1 MEKYIGF
8 KMIEAEQAALG
19 KEQAGEY
26 TKGASGYRVRYADGY
41 ESWSPKEVF
50 ENAYLRVA
58 ENPALKSVVYISRG
72 MVDEFIREVH
82 VSTLGEKTTCVR
94 AVLVNGFEIVESSA
108 CVDPANYDEE
118 MGKAICIGKIK
129 EKVWFLLGFLLQTAI
144 YGVKA

>member
-58 ENPALKSVVYISRG
+58 ENPALKSGVSISQG
-72 MVDEFIREVH
+72 MVDEFIGEVH